1 MRRMRYVM
9 LALVT
14 LHVDVNVLAQTTAT
28 TPTFEVASVKPRPPA
43 DTHPLRF
50 DYCQPSGR
58 FTMLGTPVAWSLRY
72 AYQLKDYQ
80 VVGAPDWVRD
90 FHDAYNIEAA
100 AGRPV
105 TADEC
110 RLMVQSLFA
119 ERFKL
124 KAHREQRESSV
135 YFLTLDRNPPKL
147 REGGAARI
155 NGVHID
161 ATGTRMWADG
171 ITLAELAS
179 ILSNR
184 TDRPVVDRTGLQ
196 GKWGMT
202 IDYSVEDGD
211 DRPNVYTA
219 VREQLGLRLEP
230 GRAPIDMLVIDHIE
244 KPTPNE

>member
-1 MRRMRYVM
+1 MRYLM
-9 LALVT
+9 LALVS
-14 LHVDVNVLAQTTAT
+14 LHFDVSVLTQTIAAP
-28 TPTFEVASVKPRPPA
+28 PTFEVASVKPRTPA

-58 FTMLGTPVAWSLRY
+58 FTMLGTPVDWSLRY

-80 VVGAPDWVRD
+80 IVGAPDWVRD
-90 FHDAYNIEAA
+90 FDDAYNIEAT

-124 KAHREQRESSV
+124 KMHREPRESRV
-135 YFLTLDRNPPKL
+135 YFLTMGKDPLKL
-147 REGGAARI
+147 RKGGEVRI
-155 NGVHID
+155 NGLQID
-161 ATGTRMWADG
+161 ATGKPTWADG
-171 ITLAELAS
+171 ITLAQLAS

-196 GKWGMT
+196 GKYGMT
-202 IDYSVEDGD
+202 IDYSTEDGD
-211 DRPNVYTA
+211 DHPNVYTA
-219 VREQLGLRLEP
+219 VREQLGLRLEA
-230 GRAPIDMLVIDHIE
+230 GRAPIDVLVIDHIE
-244 KPTPNE
+244 KPAPNE